1 MPVTLGRVVFSDKE
15 DVEMSL
21 GRKSLIP
28 ILFLVVAFAGTWAP
42 VWAQNKYAYVANWT
56 DNTVSGYL
64 RDATTGAL
72 TQITGSPWATGNAP
86 ASVAVDQTGNC
97 VFVANFLSN
106 NVSAYKVTPA
116 TGVLTKVTG
125 SPYMTGTAPIAV
137 AVDNPFG
144 QLVYVANAFDGSGSL
159 GSTSAFQIN
168 ALTCALTAV
177 LGSPFRDTATPTP
190 SNPSSVVVD
199 RSGSFVYVTNEFSNN
214 VSGFKIN
221 LTPGPSFGALTPVG
235 APIAAGTWPISAVA
249 VPQSGVNFIYVSNDG
264 SNNVSGYS
272 FDGTTGVLTAVPG
285 SPLSLTNATS
295 PGLATIPGGFRQLYV
310 PNFDSNNVSAINI
323 FTTCTPPWPPSPCT
337 PTGAMAEVTGS
348 PFRTGSGPTSV
359 AVDPSGKFAYVTSM
373 LSNNVWGYNI
383 NGSNG
388 ALTVSGAPVPAGQF
402 AISVFFTP

>member
-28 ILFLVVAFAGTWAP
+28 ILFLVVAFAGAWAP

-72 TQITGSPWATGNAP
+72 TQITGSPWATGSAP
-86 ASVAVDQTGNC
+86 AGVAVDQTGTC

-106 NVSAYKVTPA
+106 NVSAYKITASTGVLTPA
-116 TGVLTKVTG
+116 TG
-125 SPYMTGTAPIAV
+125 SPFSTGTAPIAV
-137 AVDNPFG
+137 AVDFFN
-144 QLVYVANAFDGSGSL
+144 QLVYVANAFDGSASP
-159 GSTSAFQIN
+159 GSTSAFQN
-168 ALTCALTAV
+168 NSPTCALTAV
-177 LGSPFRDTATPTP
+177 AGSPFRDTATPTP
-190 SNPSSVVVD
+190 STPSSVVVD

-221 LTPGPSFGALTPVG
+221 LTPGTSFGALTAVG
-235 APIAAGTWPISAVA
+235 APILAGTWPISVVA
-249 VPQSGVNFIYVSNDG
+249 VPASGVNFIYVSNDG

-272 FDGTTGVLTAVPG
+272 FDGTTGVLTAVPS
-285 SPLSLTNATS
+285 SPFLLRNATS
-295 PGLATIPGGFRQLYV
+295 PGLITVAPGTRQLYV
-310 PNFDSNNVSAINI
+310 PNFDSNNVSGINI
-323 FTTCTPPWPPSPCT
+323 NTSCSPSPCT
-337 PTGAMAEVTGS
+337 FDGHMTEVATS
-348 PFRTGSGPTSV
+348 PYRTGSGPTSV

>member
-1 MPVTLGRVVFSDKE
+1 
-15 DVEMSL
+15 MSL

-42 VWAQNKYAYVANWT
+42 VSAQAPPPKYAYVANWT

-64 RDATTGAL
+64 RDATTGVL
-72 TQITGSPWATGNAP
+72 TQIAGSPWLAGNAP
-86 ASVAVDQTGNC
+86 AGVAVDQTGTC

-106 NVSAYKVTPA
+106 NVSAYKITA
-116 TGVLTKVTG
+116 STGVLTQVTG
-125 SPYMTGTAPIAV
+125 SPYTTGTAPIAV
-137 AVDNPFG
+137 AVDFFSE
-144 QLVYVANAFDGSGSL
+144 LVYVANAFGGSGNL
-159 GSTSAFQIN
+159 GNISAFQTSS
-168 ALTCALTAV
+168 ATCALTGVA
-177 LGSPFRDTATPTP
+177 GSPFRDPGVFST
-190 SNPSSVVVD
+190 PSSVVVE
-199 RSGSFVYVTNEFSNN
+199 RTGNFVYVTNEFSNN

-221 LTPGPSFGALTPVG
+221 LAPGPSFGALTAIG
-235 APIAAGTWPISAVA
+235 APTAAGTWPISVVA
-249 VPQSGVNFIYVSNDG
+249 VPASGVNFIYVSNDG

-272 FDGTTGVLTAVPG
+272 FDGTTGVLTAVPS
-285 SPLSLTNATS
+285 SPFLLRNATS
-295 PGLATIPGGFRQLYV
+295 PGLITVAPGTRQLYV
-310 PNFDSNNVSAINI
+310 PNFDSNNVSGINI

-348 PFRTGSGPTSV
+348 PWRTGSGPTSV

-373 LSNNVWGYNI
+373 LSNDVWGYNI

>member
-21 GRKSLIP
+21 GRKSLIS

-64 RDATTGAL
+64 RDATTGVL

-106 NVSAYKVTPA
+106 NVSAYKITA
-116 TGVLTKVTG
+116 STGVLTQVTG
-125 SPYMTGTAPIAV
+125 SPFPTGTAPIAV
-137 AVDNPFG
+137 AVDFFTE
-144 QLVYVANAFDGSGSL
+144 LVYVANAFDGSGSL
-159 GSTSAFQIN
+159 GSISAFQTSSS
-168 ALTCALTAV
+168 TCTLTAAAA
-177 LGSPFRDTATPTP
+177 SPFRDPGTFST
-190 SNPSSVVVD
+190 PSSVVVE
-199 RSGSFVYVTNEFSNN
+199 RTGNFVYVTNEFSNN

-221 LTPGPSFGALTPVG
+221 LTAGPSFGALTPVG
-235 APIAAGTWPISAVA
+235 APIAAGTWPISVVA

-264 SNNVSGYS
+264 SNNVSGNS

-295 PGLATIPGGFRQLYV
+295 PGLATIP
-310 PNFDSNNVSAINI
+310 
-323 FTTCTPPWPPSPCT
+323 
-337 PTGAMAEVTGS
+337 
-348 PFRTGSGPTSV
+348 
-359 AVDPSGKFAYVTSM
+359 
-373 LSNNVWGYNI
+373 
-383 NGSNG
+383 
-388 ALTVSGAPVPAGQF
+388 
-402 AISVFFTP
+402 

>member
-28 ILFLVVAFAGTWAP
+28 ILFLVVAFAGAWAP

-72 TQITGSPWATGNAP
+72 TQITGSPWATGSAP
-86 ASVAVDQTGNC
+86 AGVAVDQTGTC

-106 NVSAYKVTPA
+106 NVSAYKITASTGVLTPA
-116 TGVLTKVTG
+116 TG
-125 SPYMTGTAPIAV
+125 SPFSTGTAPIAV
-137 AVDNPFG
+137 AVDFFN

-159 GSTSAFQIN
+159 GSISAFQN
-168 ALTCALTAV
+168 NSPTCALTAV
-177 LGSPFRDTATPTP
+177 AGSPFRDPATPTP
-190 SNPSSVVVD
+190 STPSSVVVD

-221 LTPGPSFGALTPVG
+221 LTPGASFGALTAVG
-235 APIAAGTWPISAVA
+235 PPIAAGTWPISVVA
-249 VPQSGVNFIYVSNDG
+249 VPTSGVNFIYVSNDG

-285 SPLSLTNATS
+285 SPLSLTNSTS
-295 PGLATIPGGFRQLYV
+295 PGLATIAPGTRQLYV
-310 PNFDSNNVSAINI
+310 PNFDSNNVSGINI

-348 PFRTGSGPTSV
+348 PWRTGSGPTSV

-373 LSNNVWGYNI
+373 LSNDVWGYNI
-383 NGSNG
+383 NGSTG
-388 ALTVSGAPVPAGQF
+388 AVTQSGAPYTAGQF

>member
-1 MPVTLGRVVFSDKE
+1 
-15 DVEMSL
+15 MSL

-28 ILFLVVAFAGTWAP
+28 ILFLVVALAGTWAP
-42 VWAQNKYAYVANWT
+42 VWAQNKYVYVANWT
-56 DNTVSGYL
+56 DNNVSGYL
-64 RDATTGAL
+64 RDATTGVL
-72 TQITGSPWATGNAP
+72 TQIAGSPWLAGNAP
-86 ASVAVDQTGNC
+86 AGVAVDQTGTC

-106 NVSAYKVTPA
+106 NVSAYKITA
-116 TGVLTKVTG
+116 STGVLTQVTG
-125 SPYMTGTAPIAV
+125 SPFPTGTAPIAV
-137 AVDNPFG
+137 AVDFFTE
-144 QLVYVANAFDGSGSL
+144 LVYVANAFDGSGSL
-159 GSTSAFQIN
+159 GSISAFKTSS
-168 ALTCALTAV
+168 ATCALTAV
-177 LGSPFRDTATPTP
+177 AGSPFTDPATPTP
-190 SNPSSVVVD
+190 STPSSVVVD

-221 LTPGPSFGALTPVG
+221 LTPGPSFGALTAVG
-235 APIAAGTWPISAVA
+235 PPIAAGTWPISVVTAPFSSVH
-249 VPQSGVNFIYVSNDG
+249 FIYVTNDG
-264 SNNVSGYS
+264 DNTVSGYS

-373 LSNNVWGYNI
+373 LSNNVWGYNVDGTT
-383 NGSNG
+383 GS
-388 ALTVSGAPVPAGQF
+388 LTVSGAPVPAGQF

>member
-106 NVSAYKVTPA
+106 NVSAYKITA
-116 TGVLTKVTG
+116 STGVLTQVTG
-125 SPYMTGTAPIAV
+125 SPFPTGTAPIAV
-137 AVDNPFG
+137 AVDFFTE
-144 QLVYVANAFDGSGSL
+144 LVYVANAFDGSGSL
-159 GSTSAFQIN
+159 GSISAFKTSS
-168 ALTCALTAV
+168 ATCALTAV
-177 LGSPFRDTATPTP
+177 AGSPFPAPGATTPQTP
-190 SNPSSVVVD
+190 SSQVPD
-199 RSGSFVYVTNEFSNN
+199 RGGSLLYVEKKFSN
-214 VSGFKIN
+214 KI
-221 LTPGPSFGALTPVG
+221 L
-235 APIAAGTWPISAVA
+235 
-249 VPQSGVNFIYVSNDG
+249 GVNI
-264 SNNVSGYS
+264 
-272 FDGTTGVLTAVPG
+272 A
-285 SPLSLTNATS
+285 
-295 PGLATIPGGFRQLYV
+295 
-310 PNFDSNNVSAINI
+310 
-323 FTTCTPPWPPSPCT
+323 TTCTAPCT
-337 PTGAMAEVTGS
+337 PSGAMTEITSS
-348 PFRTGSGPTSV
+348 PYRTGTGPTSV

-373 LSNNVWGYNI
+373 ISNNVWGYNI
-383 NGSNG
+383 DGTTG
-388 ALTVSGAPVPAGQF
+388 ACNVSGAPVPAGQF

>member
-21 GRKSLIP
+21 GRKSLIS

-42 VWAQNKYAYVANWT
+42 VWAQNKYAYVENWT
-56 DNTVSGYL
+56 ANTVSGYL
-64 RDATTGAL
+64 RDATTGVL
-72 TQITGSPWATGNAP
+72 TQIAGSPWLAGNAP
-86 ASVAVDQTGNC
+86 AGVAVDQTGTC

-106 NVSAYKVTPA
+106 NVSAYKITA
-116 TGVLTKVTG
+116 STGVLTQVTG
-125 SPYMTGTAPIAV
+125 SPFPTGTAPIAV
-137 AVDNPFG
+137 AVDFFTE
-144 QLVYVANAFDGSGSL
+144 LVYVANAFDGSGSL
-159 GSTSAFQIN
+159 GSISAFQTSS
-168 ALTCALTAV
+168 ATCTLTAAAA
-177 LGSPFRDTATPTP
+177 SPFRDPGTFST
-190 SNPSSVVVD
+190 PSSVVVE
-199 RSGSFVYVTNEFSNN
+199 RTGNFVYVTNEFSNN

-221 LTPGPSFGALTPVG
+221 LTAGPSFGALTPVG
-235 APIAAGTWPISAVA
+235 APIAAGTWPISVVA

-264 SNNVSGYS
+264 SNNVSGNS